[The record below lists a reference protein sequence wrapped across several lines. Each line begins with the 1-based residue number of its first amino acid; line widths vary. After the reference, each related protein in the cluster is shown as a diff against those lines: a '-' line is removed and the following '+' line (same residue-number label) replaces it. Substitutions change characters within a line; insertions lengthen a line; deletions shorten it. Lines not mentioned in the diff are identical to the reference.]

1 MSHTNTVLGFW
12 DFSMFYQI
20 FLSSQGEQSII
31 ISNKNGIKVASETA
45 TKPRILEKQVICEY
59 LNCMNY

>member
-1 MSHTNTVLGFW
+1 
-12 DFSMFYQI
+12 MFYQI

-45 TKPRILEKQVICEY
+45 TKPRMLEKQVICEY

>member
-1 MSHTNTVLGFW
+1 MVYH
-12 DFSMFYQI
+12 
-20 FLSSQGEQSII
+20 
-31 ISNKNGIKVASETA
+31 VASETA